1 RKTLCDL
8 LRGWECCD
16 CCRRGHGVLFSPL
29 GSARC
34 GCLSLPTLRRTHGL
48 IRCQHRMCEKR
59 IINER
64 RRIAIAP
71 FRVLGCRRSVFHDC
85 YLETLFQQLSQM
97 GFDTHVGQHSA
108 EDDPADPP
116 FAWLQNEVIRL
127 WPKYP
132 MRRYYDGFA
141 VFDVRLKTLQPV

>member
-1 RKTLCDL
+1 MAHVQESMESFVSCWVTRNSV
-8 LRGWECCD
+8 RA
-16 CCRRGHGVLFSPL
+16 LFNCSVP
-29 GSARC
+29 SKFHNSVQQDVAV
-34 GCLSLPTLRRTHGL
+34 STLPTLHRTHGL

-59 IINER
+59 VINER

-71 FRVLGCRRSVFHDC
+71 FRVLGCRRSVFYDG

-116 FAWLQNEVIRL
+116 FA
-127 WPKYP
+127 
-132 MRRYYDGFA
+132 
-141 VFDVRLKTLQPV
+141 